1 MNSDSPNMRVR
12 PAETRAQ
19 RYRNRSRELLEIARS
34 AASEESR
41 RDLEW
46 VAHRYEVMASSAEL
60 IEASRQPAPA
70 LRLR

>member
-1 MNSDSPNMRVR
+1 MNSTSPTMRVR

-19 RYRNRSRELLEIARS
+19 RYRNRSKELLEVAR
-34 AASEESR
+34 ATASEESR

-60 IEASRQPAPA
+60 IEAARPPAPE